1 MTNTSLVNDGYSNT
15 IVFVRQCST
24 YVICSDRGGTKEEFF
39 FYSNLTMNLHVH
51 FPLVNVIVDV
61 LWLLN
66 VAATQLHPNNWRNPQ
81 KYKSWS
87 RLMMTPAELETMSIL
102 DNLPHRLHTCNF
114 LQVYMFKDRLGA
126 FDGMTNSFLSIS
138 LILFLTFFY
147 AYVMAATDLR
157 VGECFFK
164 DILACHGVTDTVG
177 VGTSRTGG
185 ASEACPFVAVVAIPS
200 VMVEDVSHIQLC

>member
-1 MTNTSLVNDGYSNT
+1 
-15 IVFVRQCST
+15 
-24 YVICSDRGGTKEEFF
+24 
-39 FYSNLTMNLHVH
+39 
-51 FPLVNVIVDV
+51 
-61 LWLLN
+61 
-66 VAATQLHPNNWRNPQ
+66 
-81 KYKSWS
+81 
-87 RLMMTPAELETMSIL
+87 MMTPAELETMSIL

-114 LQVYMFKDRLGA
+114 LQVYMFKDRLSA
-126 FDGMTNSFLSIS
+126 FDGMTYSFLSIS

-164 DILACHGVTDTVG
+164 DMLACHGVIDTVG